1 VDRFESEREQFFE
14 RVRAAYLDLALKHSH
29 RIAVIDASASI
40 DQVQAQAAG
49 VLERLAASITA
60 PVP

>member
-14 RVRAAYLDLALKHSH
+14 RVRAAYLDLALKHPH
-29 RIAVIDASASI
+29 RIAIVDASAPL
-40 DQVQAQAAG
+40 DRVQAQVAG
-49 VLERLAASITA
+49 ILERLSASIRA